1 MFIYCDL
8 LGKSLFLQ
16 HYPGLQYG
24 TVNKMKIGH
33 RKKYQWSI
41 FRTKKKIVEP
51 LLPVNPVKQKL
62 LLFCETD
69 AAKQIEVSHQN
80 AISSQHRCNYQ

>member
-1 MFIYCDL
+1 
-8 LGKSLFLQ
+8 
-16 HYPGLQYG
+16 
-24 TVNKMKIGH
+24 MKIGH

-41 FRTKKKIVEP
+41 FCIEKKVEP

-69 AAKQIEVSHQN
+69 AAKQVEVSHQN
-80 AISSQHRCNYQ
+80 AIKSASMQLSITSL

>member
-8 LGKSLFLQ
+8 LGISLLL
-16 HYPGLQYG
+16 HTSPVYSLGLYDKQ
-24 TVNKMKIGH
+24 NE
-33 RKKYQWSI
+33 KKYQWSI
-41 FRTKKKIVEP
+41 FSIEKKVEP